1 MKPKV
6 GVYVC
11 HCGINIAG
19 TVDVEAVTEFARQL
33 PNVVVARHYQYMC
46 SDPGQALIKQDI
58 EELGLNRVV
67 VAACSPRMHE
77 PTFRAVVQEAG
88 LNPYFFEQANIREQ
102 CSWVHE
108 ERADTTEKAM
118 RLVAAAVAK
127 ASLHWPLEER
137 EVGVIPAALVIGGGI
152 AGLEAALDIAEA
164 GYQVYLVEREEHL
177 GGNMAQL
184 NRTFPTLESAAEL
197 LSQIISQVQEHHNI
211 EVMTTSEVV
220 EVEGYVGN
228 FTVKVKVGRVGN
240 PSELDVGAIV
250 VATGYEP
257 FDPRFKPEF
266 AYGIYDNVITSLEF
280 EQLSSPSG
288 PTGGKIEVNGQ
299 QPKDVVFVKC
309 VGSRDKNLGNEYC
322 SRVCCMYTAKQAYL
336 VKEQIPD
343 ANVTIFY
350 MDVRAFGKGF
360 EEFYDR
366 VRMEGIRYRRG
377 NASEIYRKGHVLSPS
392 KGDPSIVLRQPFD
405 SPSTG
410 SGYQLRI
417 PTQDTSSGQGRLI
430 VRAEDTLLGET
441 LEVEADL
448 VVLAVG
454 MMPRHDV
461 KDVASLLKLSC
472 SPDGFFLEAH
482 PKLRPIDTTTDG
494 VFLAGT
500 CQGPKDIADTVA
512 QAKAAASSALIPL
525 SRGRVKVESIVSVVN
540 QEICSGCGICEGL
553 CAYGA
558 LSLHPWKGVMTVNEV
573 LCKGCGACAAACPSG
588 AITLSHF
595 THDQILAQ
603 LETLVV

>member
-19 TVDVEAVTEFARQL
+19 TVDVEAVTEFAWQL
-33 PNVVVARHYQYMC
+33 PNVVVARNYQYMC
-46 SDPGQALIKQDI
+46 SDPGQALIEQDI
-58 EELGLNRVV
+58 EELGLDRVV
-67 VAACSPRMHE
+67 VAACSPQMHE
-77 PTFRAVVQEAG
+77 LTFRAVVQEAG
-88 LNPYFFEQANIREQ
+88 INPYFFEQANIREQ
-102 CSWVHE
+102 CSWVHKE
-108 ERADTTEKAM
+108 GADTTEKAK

-127 ASLHWPLEER
+127 ASLYRPLEER
-137 EVGVIPAALVIGGGI
+137 EVEVIPAALVIGGGI

-164 GYQVYLVEREEHL
+164 GYQVYLVEREERL
-177 GGNMAQL
+177 GGNMARL
-184 NRTFPTLESAAEL
+184 NKTFPTLESAAEL
-197 LSQIISQVQEHHNI
+197 LSQTISQVREHPNI
-211 EVMTTSEVV
+211 EVVTASEVI

-228 FTVKVKVGRVGN
+228 FTVKVEVGHN
-240 PSELDVGAIV
+240 LSELEVGAIV

-257 FDPRFKPEF
+257 FDPLLKPEF
-266 AYGIYDNVITSLEF
+266 AYGIYDNVITGLEF

-288 PTGGKIEVNGQ
+288 PTRGKIEVNGR
-299 QPKDVVFVKC
+299 QPEDVVFIKC

-350 MDVRAFGKGF
+350 IDVRAFGKGF
-360 EEFYDR
+360 EEFYDQ
-366 VRMEGIRYRRG
+366 VRAEGIRYRRG
-377 NASEIYRKGHVLSPS
+377 NASEIYRKGRVLSPS
-392 KGDPSIVLRQPFD
+392 KGHPST

-410 SGYQLRI
+410 SGQG
-417 PTQDTSSGQGRLI
+417 SGQGRLV
-430 VRAEDTLLGET
+430 VRAEDTLLSET

-454 MMPRHDV
+454 MVPRHDV
-461 KDVASLLKLSC
+461 KDVASLLKLSR
-472 SPDGFFLEAH
+472 SPDGFFMEAH
-482 PKLRPIDTTTDG
+482 PKLRPVDTTTDG

-500 CQGPKDIADTVA
+500 CQSPKDITDTVA

-540 QEICSGCGICEGL
+540 QEICSGCGICEGA
-553 CAYGA
+553 CTYGA
-558 LSLHPWKGVMTVNEV
+558 LSLHPWKGVMMVNEV

-588 AITLSHF
+588 AMTLSHF

>member
-11 HCGINIAG
+11 HCGINIAA
-19 TVDVEAVTEFARQL
+19 TVDVEAVTEFAQQL
-33 PNVVVARHYQYMC
+33 PNVVVARNYQYMC
-46 SDPGQALIKQDI
+46 SDPGQALIQQDI
-58 EELGLNRVV
+58 EELGLDRVV

-102 CSWVHE
+102 CSWVHKE
-108 ERADTTEKAM
+108 GADATEKAIG
-118 RLVAAAVAK
+118 LVAAAVAK
-127 ASLHWPLEER
+127 ASLYRPLEER

-164 GYQVYLVEREEHL
+164 GYRVYLVEREERL
-177 GGNMAQL
+177 GGHMARL
-184 NRTFPTLESAAEL
+184 DRTFPTLESAAEL
-197 LSQIISQVQEHHNI
+197 LSQTISQVQEHPNI
-211 EVMTTSEVV
+211 EVMTASEVV
-220 EVEGYVGN
+220 EVEGYIGN
-228 FTVKVKVGRVGN
+228 FAVKVERKRNGETV
-240 PSELDVGAIV
+240 EIEVGAIV

-257 FDPRFKPEF
+257 FDPRLKPEF

-299 QPKDVVFVKC
+299 RPKDVVFIKC

-336 VKEQIPD
+336 VKEQIPG
-343 ANVTIFY
+343 ANVAIFY

-366 VRMEGIRYRRG
+366 VRAEGIRYRRG
-377 NASEIYRKGHVLSPS
+377 NASEIYRKG
-392 KGDPSIVLRQPFD
+392 D
-405 SPSTG
+405 PSTG
-410 SGYQLRI
+410 SG
-417 PTQDTSSGQGRLI
+417 QGRLV
-430 VRAEDTLLGET
+430 VRAEDTLLSET
-441 LEVEADL
+441 LEMEADL

-454 MMPRHDV
+454 MVPRHDV
-461 KDVASLLKLSC
+461 KDVASLLKLSR

-525 SRGRVKVESIVSVVN
+525 SRGRVKVESIVSVVD
-540 QEICSGCGICEGL
+540 EGLCSGCGICEGL

-558 LSLHPWKGVMTVNEV
+558 LSLHPWKGVMMVNEV

-588 AITLSHF
+588 AMTLSHF

-603 LETLVV
+603 LETLIV

>member
-11 HCGINIAG
+11 HCGINIAA

-33 PNVVVARHYQYMC
+33 PNVVVARNYQYMC
-46 SDPGQALIKQDI
+46 SDPGQALIQQDI
-58 EELGLNRVV
+58 EELGLDKVV
-67 VAACSPRMHE
+67 VAACSPQMHE

-88 LNPYFFEQANIREQ
+88 INPYFFEQANIREQ

-108 ERADTTEKAM
+108 EGADTTEKAM

-127 ASLHWPLEER
+127 ASLYRPLEER

-164 GYQVYLVEREEHL
+164 GYRVYLVEREEHL
-177 GGNMAQL
+177 GGHMAQL

-197 LSQIISQVQEHHNI
+197 LSQTVSRVQEHPNI
-211 EVMTTSEVV
+211 EVMTASQVV

-228 FTVKVKVGRVGN
+228 FTAKVRVGRVGN
-240 PSELDVGAIV
+240 PSELEVGVIV

-257 FDPRFKPEF
+257 FDPKLKPEF
-266 AYGIYDNVITSLEF
+266 AYEIYDNVITGLEF
-280 EQLSSPSG
+280 EGLSSPSS

-299 QPKDVVFVKC
+299 QPKDVVFIKC

-343 ANVTIFY
+343 ANVTVFY
-350 MDVRAFGKGF
+350 MDVRAFGKGS

-377 NASEIYRKGHVLSPS
+377 NASEIYRKGDKLV
-392 KGDPSIVLRQPFD
+392 
-405 SPSTG
+405 
-410 SGYQLRI
+410 
-417 PTQDTSSGQGRLI
+417 
-430 VRAEDTLLGET
+430 VRAEDTLLSET

-454 MMPRHDV
+454 MVPRHDV
-461 KDVASLLKLSC
+461 KDVASLLKLSR

-500 CQGPKDIADTVA
+500 CQGPKDITDTVA

-525 SRGRVKVESIVSVVN
+525 SRGRVKVESIISVVN

-553 CAYGA
+553 CTYGA
-558 LSLHPWKGVMTVNEV
+558 LSLHPWKGIMTVNEV

-603 LETLVV
+603 LETLVL

>member
-11 HCGINIAG
+11 HCGINIAS
-19 TVDVEAVTEFARQL
+19 TVNVEAVTEFARRL
-33 PNVVVARHYQYMC
+33 PNVVVARNYQYMC

-58 EELGLNRVV
+58 EELELDKVV

-88 LNPYFFEQANIREQ
+88 INPYFFEQANIREQ

-108 ERADTTEKAM
+108 EGADTTEKAM
-118 RLVAAAVAK
+118 RLVAAAVAT
-127 ASLHWPLEER
+127 AALYRPLEER

-164 GYQVYLVEREEHL
+164 GYRVYLVERKDHL
-177 GGNMAQL
+177 GGHMARL
-184 NRTFPTLESAAEL
+184 NRTFPTLESATEL
-197 LSQIISQVQEHHNI
+197 LSQAISQVQEHPNI

-228 FTVKVKVGRVGN
+228 FAIKVKVGQVGN
-240 PSELDVGAIV
+240 LSDLEVGAIV

-257 FDPRFKPEF
+257 FDPRLKPEF

-280 EQLSSPSG
+280 ERLSSPSG
-288 PTGGKIEVNGQ
+288 STGGKIEVNGQ
-299 QPKDVVFVKC
+299 QPKDVVFIKC

-322 SRVCCMYTAKQAYL
+322 SRVCCMYTAKQAHL

-360 EEFYDR
+360 EEFYDQ
-366 VRMEGIRYRRG
+366 VRAEGIRYRRG
-377 NASEIYRKGHVLSPS
+377 NASEIYRKGRVLSPS
-392 KGDPSIVLRQPFD
+392 KGDPS
-405 SPSTG
+405 
-410 SGYQLRI
+410 
-417 PTQDTSSGQGRLI
+417 TSSGHGRLI
-430 VRAEDTLLGET
+430 VRAEDTLLSET

-454 MMPRHDV
+454 MVPRHDV
-461 KDVASLLKLSC
+461 KDVASLLKLSR

-540 QEICSGCGICEGL
+540 EEICSGCGICEEL

-588 AITLSHF
+588 AMTLSHF

-603 LETLVV
+603 LETLVPGSVMGVSGPLASGL

>member
-11 HCGINIAG
+11 HCGINIAR

-33 PNVVVARHYQYMC
+33 PNVVAARNYQYMC

-58 EELGLNRVV
+58 EELGLDRVV

-88 LNPYFFEQANIREQ
+88 INPYFFEQANIREQ
-102 CSWVHE
+102 CSWVHKE
-108 ERADTTEKAM
+108 GADTTEKAM
-118 RLVAAAVAK
+118 RLVAAGVAK
-127 ASLHWPLEER
+127 ASLYQPLEER
-137 EVGVIPAALVIGGGI
+137 EVGVTPAALVIGGGI

-164 GYQVYLVEREEHL
+164 GYRVYLVEREEHL
-177 GGNMAQL
+177 GGHMAQL

-197 LSQIISQVQEHHNI
+197 LSQTISQVQGHPNI
-211 EVMTTSEVV
+211 EILTASEVV

-228 FTVKVKVGRVGN
+228 FTVKVEGGQDGN
-240 PSELDVGAIV
+240 LSAELEVGAIV

-257 FDPRFKPEF
+257 FAPYLKPEF
-266 AYGIYDNVITSLEF
+266 AYGVYDNVITSLEF

-299 QPKDVVFVKC
+299 QPADVVFIKC

-336 VKEQIPD
+336 VKEQIPE

-366 VRMEGIRYRRG
+366 VRAEGIRYRRG
-377 NASEIYRKGHVLSPS
+377 NASEIYRKG
-392 KGDPSIVLRQPFD
+392 DPSTLRQAQGGA
-405 SPSTG
+405 G
-410 SGYQLRI
+410 SGQR
-417 PTQDTSSGQGRLI
+417 RLI
-430 VRAEDTLLGET
+430 VRAEDTLLSET

-454 MMPRHDV
+454 MVPRHDV
-461 KDVASLLKLSC
+461 KEVASLLKLSR

-494 VFLAGT
+494 VLLAGT

-525 SRGRVKVESIVSVVN
+525 SRGRVRVESIVSVVN

-558 LSLHPWKGVMTVNEV
+558 LSLHPWKGIMTVNEV

-595 THDQILAQ
+595 THDQIMAQ
-603 LETLVV
+603 LETLVM

>member
-1 MKPKV
+1 MKSKV

-33 PNVVVARHYQYMC
+33 PNVVVARNYQYMC
-46 SDPGQALIKQDI
+46 SDPGQALITQDI
-58 EELGLNRVV
+58 EELGLDKVV

-88 LNPYFFEQANIREQ
+88 INPYFFEQANIREQ

-108 ERADTTEKAM
+108 EGADTTEKAM

-127 ASLHWPLEER
+127 ASLYRPLEER

-164 GYQVYLVEREEHL
+164 GYQVYLVEREERL
-177 GGNMAQL
+177 GGNMARL

-197 LSQIISQVQEHHNI
+197 LSQTIAQVQEHPNI
-211 EVMTTSEVV
+211 EVMTASEVV

-228 FTVKVKVGRVGN
+228 FTVKVNESMSQRVNESPVQQEMALVDSSPGN
-240 PSELDVGAIV
+240 SSLRTLEVGAIV

-257 FDPRFKPEF
+257 FDPRLKPEF

-288 PTGGKIEVNGQ
+288 PTGGQIEVNGQ
-299 QPKDVVFVKC
+299 QPKDVVFIKC

-377 NASEIYRKGHVLSPS
+377 NASEIYRKG
-392 KGDPSIVLRQPFD
+392 K
-405 SPSTG
+405 
-410 SGYQLRI
+410 
-417 PTQDTSSGQGRLI
+417 RLV
-430 VRAEDTLLGET
+430 VRAEDTLLSET

-454 MMPRHDV
+454 MVPRHDV
-461 KDVASLLKLSC
+461 KDVASLLKLSR

-540 QEICSGCGICEGL
+540 QEICSGCGICEEL

-558 LSLHPWKGVMTVNEV
+558 LSLHPWKGVMTINEV

>member
-11 HCGINIAG
+11 HCGINIAS
-19 TVDVEAVTEFARQL
+19 TVDVEAVTEFAQQL
-33 PNVVVARHYQYMC
+33 PNVVVARNYQYMC

-58 EELGLNRVV
+58 VELGLDKVV
-67 VAACSPRMHE
+67 VAACSPQMHE

-88 LNPYFFEQANIREQ
+88 INPYFFEQANIREQ

-108 ERADTTEKAM
+108 EGADTTEKAK

-127 ASLHWPLEER
+127 ACLYQPLEER
-137 EVGVIPAALVIGGGI
+137 EVGVTPAALVIGGGI

-164 GYQVYLVEREEHL
+164 GYRVYLVEREEHL
-177 GGNMAQL
+177 GGNMARL

-197 LSQIISQVQEHHNI
+197 LAQTISQVQEHPNI
-211 EVMTTSEVV
+211 EVMTASEVA

-228 FTVKVKVGRVGN
+228 FAVKVERKRSGETA
-240 PSELDVGAIV
+240 ELEVGAII

-257 FDPRFKPEF
+257 FDPHLKPEF

-288 PTGGKIEVNGQ
+288 PTGGKIEVNGR
-299 QPKDVVFVKC
+299 QPKDVVFIKC

-366 VRMEGIRYRRG
+366 VRAEGIRYRRG
-377 NASEIYRKGHVLSPS
+377 NASEIYRKGHVLSLS
-392 KGDPSIVLRQPFD
+392 KGDPS
-405 SPSTG
+405 
-410 SGYQLRI
+410 
-417 PTQDTSSGQGRLI
+417 TSSGQGRLI

-454 MMPRHDV
+454 MVPRHDV
-461 KDVASLLKLSC
+461 KDVASLLKLSR

-500 CQGPKDIADTVA
+500 CQGPKDITDTVA

-540 QEICSGCGICEGL
+540 QGICSGCGICEGL

-558 LSLHPWKGVMTVNEV
+558 LSMHPWKGVMTVNEV

-603 LETLVV
+603 LETLVI

>member
-11 HCGINIAG
+11 HCGINIAS
-19 TVDVEAVTEFARQL
+19 TVDVEAVTEFAQQL
-33 PNVVVARHYQYMC
+33 PNVVVARNYQYMC

-58 EELGLNRVV
+58 VELGLDKVV
-67 VAACSPRMHE
+67 VAACSPQMHE

-88 LNPYFFEQANIREQ
+88 INPYFFEQANIREQ

-108 ERADTTEKAM
+108 EGADTTEKAK

-127 ASLHWPLEER
+127 ACLYQPLEER
-137 EVGVIPAALVIGGGI
+137 EVGVTPAALVIGGGI

-164 GYQVYLVEREEHL
+164 GYRVYLVEREEHL
-177 GGNMAQL
+177 GGNMARL

-197 LSQIISQVQEHHNI
+197 LAQTISQVQEHPNI
-211 EVMTTSEVV
+211 EVMTASEVA

-228 FTVKVKVGRVGN
+228 FAVKVERKRSGETA
-240 PSELDVGAIV
+240 ELEVGAII

-257 FDPRFKPEF
+257 FDPHLKPEF

-288 PTGGKIEVNGQ
+288 PTGGKIEVNGR
-299 QPKDVVFVKC
+299 QPKDVVFIKC

-336 VKEQIPD
+336 VKERIPD

-366 VRMEGIRYRRG
+366 VRAEGIRYRRG
-377 NASEIYRKGHVLSPS
+377 NASEIYRKGHVLSLS
-392 KGDPSIVLRQPFD
+392 KGDPS
-405 SPSTG
+405 
-410 SGYQLRI
+410 
-417 PTQDTSSGQGRLI
+417 TSSGQGRLI

-454 MMPRHDV
+454 MVPRHDV
-461 KDVASLLKLSC
+461 KDVASLLKLSR

-500 CQGPKDIADTVA
+500 CQGPKDITDTVA

-540 QEICSGCGICEGL
+540 QGICSGCGICEGL

-558 LSLHPWKGVMTVNEV
+558 LSMHPWKGVMTVNEV

-603 LETLVV
+603 LETLVI

>member
-11 HCGINIAG
+11 HCGINIAS
-19 TVDVEAVTEFARQL
+19 TVDVEAVTEFAGQL

-46 SDPGQALIKQDI
+46 SDPGQALIKQDV
-58 EELGLNRVV
+58 EELGLDRVV

-108 ERADTTEKAM
+108 EGADTTEKAM
-118 RLVAAAVAK
+118 GLVAAAVAK
-127 ASLHWPLEER
+127 ACLYWPLEER
-137 EVGVIPAALVIGGGI
+137 EVGVTPAALVIGGGI
-152 AGLEAALDIAEA
+152 AGLKAALDIAEA
-164 GYQVYLVEREEHL
+164 GYRVYLVEREKRL

-184 NRTFPTLESAAEL
+184 NRTFPTLESATEL
-197 LSQIISQVQEHHNI
+197 LSRTISQVQEHSNI
-211 EVMTTSEVV
+211 EVMTASEVV

-228 FTVKVKVGRVGN
+228 FTVKVEIGEVSKL
-240 PSELDVGAIV
+240 SELEVGAIV

-257 FDPRFKPEF
+257 FNPRLKPEF
-266 AYGIYDNVITSLEF
+266 AYGIYDNVITSLEL

-288 PTGGKIEVNGQ
+288 PSGGKIEVNGR
-299 QPKDVVFVKC
+299 QPKDVVFIKC

-377 NASEIYRKGHVLSPS
+377 NASEIYRKGSVLSPS
-392 KGDPSIVLRQPFD
+392 KGDPS
-405 SPSTG
+405 
-410 SGYQLRI
+410 
-417 PTQDTSSGQGRLI
+417 TSSGQGRLV
-430 VRAEDTLLGET
+430 VRAEDTLLSET

-454 MMPRHDV
+454 MVPRHDV
-461 KDVASLLKLSC
+461 KDVASLLKLSR

-482 PKLRPIDTTTDG
+482 PKLRPVDTTTDG

-573 LCKGCGACAAACPSG
+573 VCKGCGACAAACPSG
-588 AITLSHF
+588 AITLCHF

>member
-1 MKPKV
+1 MALLSFSQGFLILGLASGSVMKPKV

-33 PNVVVARHYQYMC
+33 PNVVVARDYQ
-46 SDPGQALIKQDI
+46 
-58 EELGLNRVV
+58 
-67 VAACSPRMHE
+67 SPRMHE

-88 LNPYFFEQANIREQ
+88 INPYFFEQANIREQ

-108 ERADTTEKAM
+108 EGADTTEKAM

-127 ASLHWPLEER
+127 ASLYRPLEER

-164 GYQVYLVEREEHL
+164 GYRVHLVEREKHL
-177 GGNMAQL
+177 GGHMARL

-197 LSQIISQVQEHHNI
+197 LSQTIAQVREHPNI
-211 EVMTTSEVV
+211 EVMTASEVV

-228 FTVKVKVGRVGN
+228 FTVKVSESMSQRVNALPVHQETALVDSSPGD
-240 PSELDVGAIV
+240 SALRTLEVGAIV

-257 FDPRFKPEF
+257 FDPRLKPEF

-280 EQLSSPSG
+280 EQLSSPSD
-288 PTGGKIEVNGQ
+288 PTGGKIEVNGR
-299 QPKDVVFVKC
+299 QPKDVIFIKC

-360 EEFYDR
+360 EEFYDQ
-366 VRMEGIRYRRG
+366 VRAEGIRYRRG
-377 NASEIYRKGHVLSPS
+377 NASEIYRKGE
-392 KGDPSIVLRQPFD
+392 
-405 SPSTG
+405 
-410 SGYQLRI
+410 
-417 PTQDTSSGQGRLI
+417 RLV
-430 VRAEDTLLGET
+430 VRAEDTLLSQT

-454 MMPRHDV
+454 MVPRHDV
-461 KDVASLLKLSC
+461 QDVASLLKLSR

-558 LSLHPWKGVMTVNEV
+558 LSLHPWKGIMTVNQV

-588 AITLSHF
+588 AITLCHF

>member
-33 PNVVVARHYQYMC
+33 PNVVVARDYQYMC
-46 SDPGQALIKQDI
+46 SDPGQALIKLDI
-58 EELGLNRVV
+58 EELGLDKVV

-88 LNPYFFEQANIREQ
+88 INPYFFEQANIREQ
-102 CSWVHE
+102 CSWVHGE
-108 ERADTTEKAM
+108 GADTTEKAM
-118 RLVAAAVAK
+118 RLVAAAVGK
-127 ASLHWPLEER
+127 ASLYRPLEER

-164 GYQVYLVEREEHL
+164 GHRVYLVEREECL
-177 GGNMAQL
+177 GGNMARL

-197 LSQIISQVQEHHNI
+197 LSQAISQVREHPNI
-211 EVMTTSEVV
+211 EVMTASEVV

-228 FTVKVKVGRVGN
+228 FTVRVNESMSQRVNESPVQQEMAPVNSSPGD
-240 PSELDVGAIV
+240 SALRTFEVGAIV

-257 FDPRFKPEF
+257 FDPKLKPEF

-288 PTGGKIEVNGQ
+288 PTGGKIEVNGR

-336 VKEQIPD
+336 VKEQISD

-377 NASEIYRKGHVLSPS
+377 NASEIYRKS
-392 KGDPSIVLRQPFD
+392 DPS
-405 SPSTG
+405 
-410 SGYQLRI
+410 
-417 PTQDTSSGQGRLI
+417 TSSGQGRLI
-430 VRAEDTLLGET
+430 VRAEDTLLSET

-454 MMPRHDV
+454 MVPRHDV
-461 KDVASLLKLSC
+461 KDVASLLKLSR

-512 QAKAAASSALIPL
+512 QAKAAASSVLIPL

-558 LSLHPWKGVMTVNEV
+558 LSLHPWRGVMTVNEV

>member
-11 HCGINIAG
+11 HCGINIAK
-19 TVDVEAVTEFARQL
+19 TVDVEAVTGFARQL
-33 PNVVVARHYQYMC
+33 PNVIVARNYQYMC
-46 SDPGQALIKQDI
+46 SDPGQALIQQDI
-58 EELGLNRVV
+58 EELGLDKVV

-88 LNPYFFEQANIREQ
+88 INPYFFEQANIREQ

-108 ERADTTEKAM
+108 EGADTTEKA
-118 RLVAAAVAK
+118 RQLVAAAVAK
-127 ASLHWPLEER
+127 ASLYEPLEER
-137 EVGVIPAALVIGGGI
+137 EVGVVPAALVIGGGI

-164 GYQVYLVEREEHL
+164 GYRVYLVEREEQL

-184 NRTFPTLESAAEL
+184 NRTFPTLESAADL
-197 LSQIISQVQEHHNI
+197 LAQTISQVQEHPNI
-211 EVMTTSEVV
+211 EVMTSSEVI

-228 FTVKVKVGRVGN
+228 FTARVKVGQVGDL
-240 PSELDVGAIV
+240 SELEVGAII

-257 FDPRFKPEF
+257 FNPRLKPEF

-280 EQLSSPSG
+280 ERLFSPSS
-288 PTGGKIEVNGQ
+288 PTGGKIEVNGR
-299 QPKDVVFVKC
+299 QPKDVVFIKC
-309 VGSRDKNLGNEYC
+309 VGSRDKNLGNEHC

-336 VKEQIPD
+336 VKEQRPD

-366 VRMEGIRYRRG
+366 VRAEGVRYRRG
-377 NASEIYRKGHVLSPS
+377 NASEIYRKGEKLV
-392 KGDPSIVLRQPFD
+392 
-405 SPSTG
+405 
-410 SGYQLRI
+410 
-417 PTQDTSSGQGRLI
+417 
-430 VRAEDTLLGET
+430 VRAEDTLLSET

-454 MMPRHDV
+454 MVPRHDV
-461 KDVASLLKLSC
+461 RDVASLLKLSR

-500 CQGPKDIADTVA
+500 CQGPKDITDTVA

-525 SRGRVKVESIVSVVN
+525 SRGQVKVESIVSVVN

-573 LCKGCGACAAACPSG
+573 LCKGCGACAAACPSK

-595 THDQILAQ
+595 TPDQILAQ

>member
-1 MKPKV
+1 MKPRV

-11 HCGINIAG
+11 HCGINIAS

-33 PNVVVARHYQYMC
+33 PNVVVARDYQYMC
-46 SDPGQALIKQDI
+46 SDPGQALIQQGI
-58 EELGLNRVV
+58 EELGLDRVV

-77 PTFRAVVQEAG
+77 PTFRAVVEEAG
-88 LNPYFFEQANIREQ
+88 INPYFFEQANIREQ

-108 ERADTTEKAM
+108 EGADTTEKAM
-118 RLVAAAVAK
+118 GLVAAAVAK
-127 ASLHWPLEER
+127 ASLYEPLEER
-137 EVGVIPAALVIGGGI
+137 EVGVTPAALVIGGGI
-152 AGLEAALDIAEA
+152 AGLGAALDIAEA
-164 GYQVYLVEREEHL
+164 GYRVYLVEREEHL
-177 GGNMAQL
+177 GGNMARL
-184 NRTFPTLESAAEL
+184 NRTFPTLESAAAL
-197 LSQIISQVQEHHNI
+197 LSMTISQVQEHPNI
-211 EVMTTSEVV
+211 EVMTASEVV

-228 FTVKVKVGRVGN
+228 FTVKVESK
-240 PSELDVGAIV
+240 PSGEAIELEAGAIV

-257 FDPRFKPEF
+257 FDPRLKPEF
-266 AYGIYDNVITSLEF
+266 AYGIYDNVITGLEF
-280 EQLSSPSG
+280 EQLSTPSG
-288 PTGGKIEVNGQ
+288 PTGGKIEVNGR

-343 ANVTIFY
+343 ANVTVFY

-366 VRMEGIRYRRG
+366 VRMEGIQYRRG
-377 NASEIYRKGHVLSPS
+377 NASEIYRKGE
-392 KGDPSIVLRQPFD
+392 
-405 SPSTG
+405 
-410 SGYQLRI
+410 
-417 PTQDTSSGQGRLI
+417 RLI
-430 VRAEDTLLGET
+430 VRAEDTLLSET

-454 MMPRHDV
+454 MVPRHDV
-461 KDVASLLKLSC
+461 KDVASLLKLSR

-500 CQGPKDIADTVA
+500 CQGPKDITDTVA

-525 SRGRVKVESIVSVVN
+525 SRGRVKIESIVSVVN

-553 CAYGA
+553 CTYGA
-558 LSLHPWKGVMTVNEV
+558 LSLHPWKGVMTVNQV

-588 AITLSHF
+588 AITLCHF

>member
-1 MKPKV
+1 
-6 GVYVC
+6 
-11 HCGINIAG
+11 
-19 TVDVEAVTEFARQL
+19 VDVEAVTEFARQL
-33 PNVVVARHYQYMC
+33 PNVVVARNYQYMC

-58 EELGLNRVV
+58 EERGLDRVI

-88 LNPYFFEQANIREQ
+88 INPYFFEQANIREQ

-108 ERADTTEKAM
+108 EGADTTEKAM
-118 RLVAAAVAK
+118 GLVAAAVAK
-127 ASLHWPLEER
+127 ASLYRPLEER

-164 GYQVYLVEREEHL
+164 GYRVYLVEREERL

-197 LSQIISQVQEHHNI
+197 LSQTISQVQEHPNI
-211 EVMTTSEVV
+211 EIMTASEVV

-228 FTVKVKVGRVGN
+228 FAVKVKVGQVGN
-240 PSELDVGAIV
+240 LSKLEVGAII

-257 FDPRFKPEF
+257 FDPRLKPEF

-280 EQLSSPSG
+280 EQLSSLSG

-299 QPKDVVFVKC
+299 QPKDVVFIKC

-366 VRMEGIRYRRG
+366 VRAEGIRYRRG
-377 NASEIYRKGHVLSPS
+377 NASEIYRKSRVLSPS
-392 KGDPSIVLRQPFD
+392 KGDPSTALRQPFD
-405 SPSTG
+405 R
-410 SGYQLRI
+410 LRI
-417 PTQDTSSGQGRLI
+417 PAQDINSGQGRLI

-454 MMPRHDV
+454 MVPRHDV
-461 KDVASLLKLSC
+461 KDVASLLKLSR

-500 CQGPKDIADTVA
+500 CQGPKDITDTVA

-540 QEICSGCGICEGL
+540 PEICSGCGICEGL

-558 LSLHPWKGVMTVNEV
+558 LSLHPWKDVMTVNEV

-588 AITLSHF
+588 AMTLSHF

>member
-19 TVDVEAVTEFARQL
+19 TVDVEAVTEFAQQL

-46 SDPGQALIKQDI
+46 SDPGQALIEQDI
-58 EELGLNRVV
+58 KELGLDRVV
-67 VAACSPRMHE
+67 VAACSPQMHE
-77 PTFRAVVQEAG
+77 PTFRAVIQEAG
-88 LNPYFFEQANIREQ
+88 INPYFFEQANIREQ

-108 ERADTTEKAM
+108 EGADTTEKAM

-127 ASLHWPLEER
+127 ASLYRPLEER
-137 EVGVIPAALVIGGGI
+137 EAGVIPAALVIGGGI

-164 GYQVYLVEREEHL
+164 GYRVYLVEREECL
-177 GGNMAQL
+177 GGNMARL

-197 LSQIISQVQEHHNI
+197 LSQTISQVQEHPNI
-211 EVMTTSEVV
+211 EVMTASEVI
-220 EVEGYVGN
+220 EVEGYIGN
-228 FTVKVKVGRVGN
+228 FTVKVEVGQVGN
-240 PSELDVGAIV
+240 LSAKLEVGAIV

-257 FDPRFKPEF
+257 FDPRLKPEF

-280 EQLSSPSG
+280 EQLSYPSG
-288 PTGGKIEVNGQ
+288 PTRGKIEVNGR
-299 QPKDVVFVKC
+299 QPEDVVFIKC

-350 MDVRAFGKGF
+350 IDVRAFGKGF

-377 NASEIYRKGHVLSPS
+377 NASEIYRKGKKLV
-392 KGDPSIVLRQPFD
+392 
-405 SPSTG
+405 
-410 SGYQLRI
+410 
-417 PTQDTSSGQGRLI
+417 
-430 VRAEDTLLGET
+430 VRAEDTLLSET

-454 MMPRHDV
+454 MVPRHDV
-461 KDVASLLKLSC
+461 KDVASLLKLSR

-500 CQGPKDIADTVA
+500 CQGPKDITDTVT

-540 QEICSGCGICEGL
+540 PEICSGCGICEGL
-553 CAYGA
+553 CTYGA

-588 AITLSHF
+588 AMILSHF

>member
-11 HCGINIAG
+11 HCGINIAA
-19 TVDVEAVTEFARQL
+19 TVDVEAVTEFAQQL
-33 PNVVVARHYQYMC
+33 PNVVVARNYQYMC
-46 SDPGQALIKQDI
+46 SDPGQALIQQDI
-58 EELGLNRVV
+58 EELGLDRVV

-102 CSWVHE
+102 CSWVHKE
-108 ERADTTEKAM
+108 GADATEKAIG
-118 RLVAAAVAK
+118 LVAAAVAK
-127 ASLHWPLEER
+127 ASLYRPLEER

-164 GYQVYLVEREEHL
+164 GYRVYLVEREERL
-177 GGNMAQL
+177 GGHMARL
-184 NRTFPTLESAAEL
+184 DRTFPTLESAAEL
-197 LSQIISQVQEHHNI
+197 LSQTISQVQEHPNI
-211 EVMTTSEVV
+211 EVMTASEVV
-220 EVEGYVGN
+220 EVEGYIGN
-228 FTVKVKVGRVGN
+228 FAVKVERKRNGETV
-240 PSELDVGAIV
+240 EIEVGAIV

-257 FDPRFKPEF
+257 FDPRLKPEF

-299 QPKDVVFVKC
+299 RPKDVVFIKC

-336 VKEQIPD
+336 VKEQIPG
-343 ANVTIFY
+343 ANVAIFY

-366 VRMEGIRYRRG
+366 VRAEGIRYRRG
-377 NASEIYRKGHVLSPS
+377 NASEIYRKG
-392 KGDPSIVLRQPFD
+392 D
-405 SPSTG
+405 PSTG
-410 SGYQLRI
+410 SG
-417 PTQDTSSGQGRLI
+417 QGRLV
-430 VRAEDTLLGET
+430 VRAEDTLLSET
-441 LEVEADL
+441 LEMEADL

-454 MMPRHDV
+454 MVPRHDV
-461 KDVASLLKLSC
+461 KDVASLLKLSR

-525 SRGRVKVESIVSVVN
+525 SRGRVKVESIVSVVD
-540 QEICSGCGICEGL
+540 EGICSGCGICEGL

-558 LSLHPWKGVMTVNEV
+558 LSLHPWKGVMMVNEV

-588 AITLSHF
+588 AMTLSHF

-603 LETLVV
+603 LETLIV

>member
-33 PNVVVARHYQYMC
+33 PNVVVARNYQYMC

-58 EELGLNRVV
+58 EELGLDKVV

-88 LNPYFFEQANIREQ
+88 INPYFFEQANIREQ

-108 ERADTTEKAM
+108 EGADTTEKAM
-118 RLVAAAVAK
+118 RLVGAAVAK
-127 ASLHWPLEER
+127 ASLYQPLEER
-137 EVGVIPAALVIGGGI
+137 EVGVTPAALIIGGGI
-152 AGLEAALDIAEA
+152 AGLETALDIAEA
-164 GYQVYLVEREEHL
+164 GYRVYLVEREEHL
-177 GGNMAQL
+177 GGNMARL
-184 NRTFPTLESAAEL
+184 NRTFPTLEGAAEL
-197 LSQIISQVQEHHNI
+197 LSQTVSQVQEHPNI
-211 EVMTTSEVV
+211 EVMTASEVV

-228 FTVKVKVGRVGN
+228 FTVKAEVGQVGHL
-240 PSELDVGAIV
+240 SKLEVGAIV

-257 FDPRFKPEF
+257 FDPRLKPEF

-288 PTGGKIEVNGQ
+288 STGGKIEVNGR
-299 QPKDVVFVKC
+299 QPKDVVFIKC

-360 EEFYDR
+360 EEFYDQ
-366 VRMEGIRYRRG
+366 VRAAGIRYRRG
-377 NASEIYRKGHVLSPS
+377 NASEIYRKGRVLSPS
-392 KGDPSIVLRQPFD
+392 KGDPSTALRQA
-405 SPSTG
+405 
-410 SGYQLRI
+410 
-417 PTQDTSSGQGRLI
+417 QDTNSGQGKLI
-430 VRAEDTLLGET
+430 VRAEDTLLSET
-441 LEVEADL
+441 LEVETDL

-454 MMPRHDV
+454 MVPRYDV
-461 KDVASLLKLSC
+461 KDVASLLKLSR

-500 CQGPKDIADTVA
+500 CQGPKDITDTVA

>member
-1 MKPKV
+1 
-6 GVYVC
+6 
-11 HCGINIAG
+11 
-19 TVDVEAVTEFARQL
+19 
-33 PNVVVARHYQYMC
+33 
-46 SDPGQALIKQDI
+46 
-58 EELGLNRVV
+58 
-67 VAACSPRMHE
+67 
-77 PTFRAVVQEAG
+77 
-88 LNPYFFEQANIREQ
+88 
-102 CSWVHE
+102 
-108 ERADTTEKAM
+108 
-118 RLVAAAVAK
+118 
-127 ASLHWPLEER
+127 LEER

-164 GYQVYLVEREEHL
+164 GYRVHLVEREKHL
-177 GGNMAQL
+177 GGHMARL

-197 LSQIISQVQEHHNI
+197 LSQTIAQVREHPNI
-211 EVMTTSEVV
+211 EVMTASEVV

-228 FTVKVKVGRVGN
+228 FTVKVSESMSQRVNALPVHQETALVDSSPGD
-240 PSELDVGAIV
+240 SALRTLEVGAIV

-257 FDPRFKPEF
+257 FDPRLKPEF

-280 EQLSSPSG
+280 EQLSSPSD
-288 PTGGKIEVNGQ
+288 PTGGKIEVNGR
-299 QPKDVVFVKC
+299 QPKDVIFIKC

-366 VRMEGIRYRRG
+366 VRMQGIRYRRG
-377 NASEIYRKGHVLSPS
+377 NASEIYRRGHVLSPS
-392 KGDPSIVLRQPFD
+392 KGDPSTALRQA
-405 SPSTG
+405 
-410 SGYQLRI
+410 
-417 PTQDTSSGQGRLI
+417 QDTNSGEGRLI

-454 MMPRHDV
+454 MVPRHNV
-461 KDVASLLKLSC
+461 KEVASLLKLSR

-500 CQGPKDIADTVA
+500 CQGPKDIADTVT

-525 SRGRVKVESIVSVVN
+525 SRGRVKVESIISVVN

-553 CAYGA
+553 CVYGA
-558 LSLHPWKGVMTVNEV
+558 LSLHPWKGIMTVNEV

-588 AITLSHF
+588 AMTLSHF

>member
-11 HCGINIAG
+11 HCGINIAS
-19 TVDVEAVTEFARQL
+19 TVDVEAVTGFARQL
-33 PNVVVARHYQYMC
+33 PNVVVARNYQYMC

-58 EELGLNRVV
+58 EELRLDRVV

-108 ERADTTEKAM
+108 EGADTTEKAM

-127 ASLHWPLEER
+127 ASLYEPLEER

-152 AGLEAALDIAEA
+152 AGLVAALDIAEA

-177 GGNMAQL
+177 GGNMARL
-184 NRTFPTLESAAEL
+184 NKTFPTLESAAEL
-197 LSQIISQVQEHHNI
+197 LSQTISQVQEHPNI
-211 EVMTTSEVV
+211 EVMTASEVV

-228 FTVKVKVGRVGN
+228 FAVKVKAGQVSN
-240 PSELDVGAIV
+240 LSEFEVGAIV

-257 FDPRFKPEF
+257 FDPRLKPEF

-288 PTGGKIEVNGQ
+288 PTGGKIEVNGR
-299 QPKDVVFVKC
+299 QPRDVVFIKC

-336 VKEQIPD
+336 VKEQIPE

-377 NASEIYRKGHVLSPS
+377 NASEIYH
-392 KGDPSIVLRQPFD
+392 KGDPST

-410 SGYQLRI
+410 SGQG
-417 PTQDTSSGQGRLI
+417 SGQGKLV
-430 VRAEDTLLGET
+430 VRVEDTLLSET

-454 MMPRHDV
+454 MVPRHDV
-461 KDVASLLKLSC
+461 KDIASLLKLSR

-500 CQGPKDIADTVA
+500 CQGPKDITDTVA

-558 LSLHPWKGVMTVNEV
+558 LSLHLWKGVMTVNEV

-588 AITLSHF
+588 ALTLSHF

-603 LETLVV
+603 IDTLVV